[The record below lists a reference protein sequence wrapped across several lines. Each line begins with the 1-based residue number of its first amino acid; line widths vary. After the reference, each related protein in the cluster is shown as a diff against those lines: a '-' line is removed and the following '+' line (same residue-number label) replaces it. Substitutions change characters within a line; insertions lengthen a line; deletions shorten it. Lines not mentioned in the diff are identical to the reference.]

1 MAQVKARGTIPA
13 DGSVSESVAA
23 DSGFVDTI
31 VTDSSVVD
39 TLVAG
44 EYPSVAIM
52 ESPVRSVEG
61 PSERGTDFGM
71 SWIYLLL
78 TLLFTIGALRVKNS
92 PRHFH
97 AIWSDLFETR
107 LRSNAF
113 DDTVDETMLLVILN
127 GLWAASA
134 GVLLWAFIGITVGDN
149 PAWSMSVMLPQPVGI
164 AVCMVACAIYVA
176 GITAAYWVV
185 GNVFT
190 DSRRAV
196 LWIKGA
202 AASTAIGGV
211 LILPPAFLV
220 LCYPAWTPTLLII
233 AASVFVLCKIL
244 FICKGF
250 RIFFDHLSSW
260 LLFLYYLCS
269 LEIVPLILVYIGTV
283 VLCSML
289 P

>member
-1 MAQVKARGTIPA
+1 MAQVKTGVTLPA
-13 DGSVSESVAA
+13 SRTMQPVADTVAVDTLAADSVAA
-23 DSGFVDTI
+23 
-31 VTDSSVVD
+31 D

-44 EYPSVAIM
+44 EYPSLAIM
-52 ESPVRSVEG
+52 ESPVHSVDGQRDVESG
-61 PSERGTDFGM
+61 LGM

-78 TLLFTIGALRVKNS
+78 TLLFTLAAFRIKNS
-92 PRHFH
+92 PRHFK

-113 DDTVDETMLLVILN
+113 DDTVDETMLLILLN
-127 GLWAASA
+127 ALWAASA
-134 GVLLWAFIGITVGDN
+134 GVLLWAFIGMTAGYD
-149 PAWSMSVMLPQPVGI
+149 PAWSLSVALPQPVGI
-164 AVCMVACAIYVA
+164 AVCMGVCAIYVA

-196 LWIKGA
+196 LWVKGA
-202 AASTAIGGV
+202 TASTAICGV
-211 LILPPAFLV
+211 LFLPPAFLV
-220 LCYPAWTPTLLII
+220 MCYPTWTQILLII
-233 AASVFVLCKIL
+233 VASVFILCKIL

-269 LEIVPLILVYIGTV
+269 LEIVPLILVYFGTV
-283 VLCSML
+283 VLCTML

>member
-13 DGSVSESVAA
+13 DWSVSESVAA

-31 VTDSSVVD
+31 VTDSAVVD

-134 GVLLWAFIGITVGDN
+134 GVLLWAFIGITAGDN

-185 GNVFT
+185 GNVFS

-260 LLFLYYLCS
+260 LVFL
-269 LEIVPLILVYIGTV
+269 
-283 VLCSML
+283 
-289 P
+289 